1 MTAPTLPPWL
11 DWARREI
18 GVQEI
23 VGPRH
28 NARVVEYWA
37 LGRVALDVNTDEVPW
52 CAAFVAAALEQTGY
66 RSTRSGL
73 ARSYDRSEHMRTLAQ
88 PGLGAIVVLSSPR
101 GPTLG
106 HVGFVEALDTQR
118 VWVLGGNQNNAVN
131 VAAFPRS
138 RVIGWR
144 VPALWRAPLH
154 PAPERPV
161 GGLVLARASDG

>member
-1 MTAPTLPPWL
+1 MSVPTIPPWL

-28 NARVVEYWA
+28 NARVVEYWT
-37 LGRVALDVNTDEVPW
+37 LGRVALDVSTDEVPW
-52 CAAFVAAALEQTGY
+52 CAAFVAASLEQTGY

-73 ARSYDRSEHMRTLAQ
+73 ARSYDRSEHLRTLPD

-101 GPTLG
+101 GPAFG
-106 HVGFVEALDTQR
+106 HVGFVEALDAQR
-118 VWVLGGNQNNAVN
+118 VWVLGGNQSNAVN

-138 RVIGWR
+138 RVVG
-144 VPALWRAPLH
+144 WRAPLVWQFNLPPPSDR
-154 PAPERPV
+154 PA
-161 GGLVLARASDG
+161 GGLVLARATDG